1 MGTHDVGQEL
11 SGAPLRRFTRR
22 LLADLRALEQMIDGG
37 LIERGVRRIGAEQEL
52 FLVDRS
58 LRPALASMAVLERV
72 ADPHFTTELGQFNL
86 EINLD
91 PCTFQGDSLG
101 RMERQLE
108 ALLAHLHATIEPM
121 GLHAVL
127 AGSLPTMRKS
137 DLGRESMAPI
147 PRYALLADAIDRMR
161 GGHYDFNIRGID
173 ELIVQ
178 HETMMLEACNCS
190 FQVHFQVAPDE
201 FAHLYNVAQV
211 VTAPVLAISA
221 NSPLLFGRRLWHETR
236 IALFQQSIDTRRS
249 SLHLRERSPR
259 VMFGTRWV
267 ERSVLELYRE
277 DVSRFRALLGEIQE
291 EDPFAELEAGR
302 VPRLRAL
309 TLHNSTVYRWNR
321 ACYGQTDG
329 VPHLRIE
336 NRVLPSGP
344 TPADEMAGAALWFGL
359 VSGLSATAGDV
370 REAMA
375 FDDAKHNLHLAAR
388 LGLGAQ
394 LVWLDGRTYPAATL
408 VRDVLLPLA
417 EEGLRRCG
425 VIEEDIA
432 RYLGIIDRRAEAEQ
446 TGAAWQ
452 LRSLAAMKRAGW
464 PGAGGAPDRPGTLAD
479 RLSALVGAM
488 IARQADGA
496 PVAEWPLAAL
506 AEGGGWEDTF
516 MKVEHYMDTD
526 LFTVN
531 EDESIDLVANLMV
544 WENIRHV
551 PVEDDEHRLVGLVSY
566 RALVRLIAEGG
577 APDATPMAVSAIMR
591 RDMVT
596 CGPETTTL
604 EAIRLMREHQI
615 GALPVVRDGQLVGI
629 VTQQDFMDVARDLL
643 EERLGGGG

>member
-1 MGTHDVGQEL
+1 MGTHDVGEEL
-11 SGAPLRRFTRR
+11 SGAALRRFTRR
-22 LLADLRALEQMIDGG
+22 VLADLRALDRMIEDG
-37 LIERGVRRIGAEQEL
+37 LFEAGVRRIGAEQEL
-52 FLVDRS
+52 FLVDPS
-58 LRPALASMAVLERV
+58 LRPALASTAVLERV
-72 ADPHFTTELGQFNL
+72 GDPHFTTELGQFNL
-86 EINLD
+86 ELNLD
-91 PCTFQGDSLG
+91 PCVFQGDCLG
-101 RMERQLE
+101 RMERQLD
-108 ALLAHLHATIEPM
+108 ALLAHLRATIEPM

-137 DLGRESMAPI
+137 DLGRESMAPVA
-147 PRYALLADAIDRMR
+147 RYSLLADAIDRMR

-201 FAHLYNVAQV
+201 FARLYNVAQV
-211 VTAPVLAISA
+211 VTAPVLAISV

-277 DVSRFRALLGEIQE
+277 DVVRFRALLGGIEE
-291 EDPFAELEAGR
+291 EDPFAELDAGR

-359 VSGLSATAGDV
+359 VSALAANVDDV
-370 REAMA
+370 REHMA
-375 FDDAKHNLHLAAR
+375 FDVAKHNLHLAAR

-394 LVWLDGRTYPAATL
+394 LEWLDGRTRPAEAL

-425 VIEEDIA
+425 VVEADVA
-432 RYLGIIDRRAEAEQ
+432 RYLGIVDRRAATGQ

-452 LRSLAAMKRAGW
+452 LRSLAAMKRAGT
-464 PGAGGAPDRPGTLAD
+464 PEHRGTPAD
-479 RLSALVGAM
+479 RLGALVGAM

-496 PVAEWPLAAL
+496 PVAEWPLAER
-506 AEGGGWEDTF
+506 AEGGGWEEAF

-526 LFTVN
+526 LFTVT
-531 EDESIDLVANLMV
+531 EDESVDLVANLMV
-544 WENIRHV
+544 WENVRHV

-577 APDATPMAVSAIMR
+577 APDATPMPVSAIMR
-591 RDMVT
+591 RDPIT

-604 EAIRLMREHQI
+604 EAIRLMRAHRI
-615 GALPVVRDGQLVGI
+615 GALPVVKDGQLVGI

-643 EERLGGGG
+643 EERLGG